1 MTDTIDNTA
10 GKPPRKTFGMNL
22 SAWVLLPAL
31 AVLAIAGFILLGALP
46 GVELSPDLMN
56 RLSAMPVL
64 CVQAGCAIVMAA
76 GFNNLFCYE
85 PCRSIEAGWHD
96 LALAGNRYAQWLL
109 VRNDLRWAYL
119 LTLLLAFFWPVR

>member
-1 MTDTIDNTA
+1 MTDSTPI
-10 GKPPRKTFGMNL
+10 KPPRKIFALNL

-31 AVLAIAGFILLGALP
+31 AVLAIAGFVFLGALP
-46 GVELSPDLMN
+46 GAELSPDLIN
-56 RLSAMPVL
+56 RLSALPVL

-85 PCRSIEAGWHD
+85 PCRSIERDWHD
-96 LALAGNRYAQWLL
+96 LALGGDSFAQWLL

-119 LTLLLAFFWPVR
+119 LTLFLAFFWPVR

>member
-1 MTDTIDNTA
+1 MTDSTPI
-10 GKPPRKTFGMNL
+10 KPPRKIFALNL

-31 AVLAIAGFILLGALP
+31 ALLAIAGFVFLGALP
-46 GVELSPDLMN
+46 GAELSPDLIN
-56 RLSAMPVL
+56 RLSALPVL

-85 PCRSIEAGWHD
+85 PCRSIERDWHD
-96 LALAGNRYAQWLL
+96 LALGGDSFAQWLL

-119 LTLLLAFFWPVR
+119 LTLFLAFFWPVR

>member
-1 MTDTIDNTA
+1 MTDSTPI
-10 GKPPRKTFGMNL
+10 KPPRKIFALNL

-31 AVLAIAGFILLGALP
+31 AVLAIAGFVFLGALQ
-46 GVELSPDLMN
+46 GAELSPDLIN
-56 RLSAMPVL
+56 RLSALPVL

-85 PCRSIEAGWHD
+85 PCRSIERDWHD
-96 LALAGNRYAQWLL
+96 LALGGDSFAQWLL

-119 LTLLLAFFWPVR
+119 LTLFLAFFWPVR